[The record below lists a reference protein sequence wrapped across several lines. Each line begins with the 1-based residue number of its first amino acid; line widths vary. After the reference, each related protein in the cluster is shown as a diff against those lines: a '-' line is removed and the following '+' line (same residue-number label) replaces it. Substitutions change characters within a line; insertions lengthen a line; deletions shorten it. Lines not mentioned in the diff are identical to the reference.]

1 MNRTV
6 EDVYDYF
13 REATKSLDEDH
24 PYYNEIKR
32 LLIDQVNDE
41 LETIYS
47 SVG

>member
-13 REATKSLDEDH
+13 REATKSLYKDH
-24 PYYNEIKR
+24 PHYNEIKR
-32 LLIDQVNDE
+32 LLIDQINDE

-47 SVG
+47 STG